1 MPDNTT
7 APILILD
14 DDDFMLQILAEMLSG
29 IGYTNISCYTNGY
42 EALSN
47 MLEPDK
53 MPFLILLDIN
63 MPGMDGIEFVRHLT
77 ARNYPGNLI
86 LVSGEDELMLRA
98 TEQLAIAHKQ
108 RVQGH
113 LNKPPS
119 VADLSALMAKCF
131 ASQPISTFSKKPKI
145 YSAEELHNAIS
156 QGQLLNFY
164 QPKVSVM
171 TGECIGVETLVRWQH
186 PTDGLVF
193 PDQFI
198 PIAETHHLINSL
210 THAVMQ
216 MAFKQAK
223 QWHDAGLKLR
233 VAINISMDNLT
244 DLSFTNHV
252 IEETNAIGLPHD
264 AIVLEVTESRLMQ
277 NISIALDVLT
287 RLRLNRFV
295 LSIDDF
301 GTGHSSLA
309 QLRDYPFE
317 ELKIDR
323 SFTHNAHSDSRLKA
337 IFEGSLDLAK
347 LLQMQV
353 VAEGVE
359 DIADWQFLRE
369 KNCPIAQGYFIARPM
384 RAEQLPDWLI
394 AWQQRLQTESICLK
408 TH

>member
-1 MPDNTT
+1 MTQNKTS
-7 APILILD
+7 PILILD
-14 DDDFMLQILAEMLSG
+14 DDDFMLSILAEMLSG
-29 IGYTNISCYTNGY
+29 LGYVNISCYTNGY

-47 MLEPDK
+47 MQEQDK
-53 MPFLILLDIN
+53 IPFLILLDIN
-63 MPGMDGIEFVRHLT
+63 MPCMDGIEFVRHLT
-77 ARNYPGNLI
+77 ARNYSGNLI
-86 LVSGEDELMLRA
+86 LVSGEDAMMLRA
-98 TEQLAIAHKQ
+98 TEQLALAHKL
-108 RVQGH
+108 RVKGH

-119 VADLSALMAKCF
+119 LTDLVDLVAKCF
-131 ASQPISTFSKKPKI
+131 TSQPIDTMLKKPKI
-145 YSAEELHNAIS
+145 YSAEELQNAIA
-156 QGQLLNFY
+156 QGQLLNYY

-186 PTDGLVF
+186 PTDGLIF

-198 PIAETHHLINSL
+198 PIAETHQLINSL
-210 THAVMQ
+210 THVVMQ
-216 MAFKQAK
+216 MAFKQTK
-223 QWHDAGLKLR
+223 QWLDAGLKLR

-244 DLSFTNHV
+244 DLSFTDHV
-252 IEETNAIGLPHD
+252 LYATSAIGLPHD
-264 AIVLEVTESRLMQ
+264 AVVLEVTESRLMQ
-277 NISIALDVLT
+277 NINIALDVLT

-323 SFTHNAHSDSRLKA
+323 NFTHNAHSDSRLKA

-359 DIADWQFLRE
+359 DLADWQFLRE

-384 RAEQLPDWLI
+384 RADQLPAWLES
-394 AWQQRLQTESICLK
+394 WQQRLQSENIC
-408 TH
+408 